1 MVTIK
6 NIDRYW
12 QIVLKRIWM
21 GFLMFRD
28 IHIEKQVLRQG
39 CICGTEVFVKD
50 SAQVAIAPS
59 LHVVV
64 AANGKLPCVYF
75 RRCFHVSVQ
84 LISTQDI
91 LRYACV
97 RLLAS
102 GKWRWKSWNWFRRHG
117 FGVPGHFNFFSFRMS
132 PVNEELL
139 GTCMECFAGLH
150 VLRQSL
156 TSSDV
161 LLMWTFAIARDA
173 GSWVSTWSTFC
184 PRQDVKHEMFHGS
197 SWILVECFENLRF
210 VC

>member
-1 MVTIK
+1 
-6 NIDRYW
+6 
-12 QIVLKRIWM
+12 
-21 GFLMFRD
+21 MFRD

-102 GKWRWKSWNWFRRHG
+102 GKWR
-117 FGVPGHFNFFSFRMS
+117 
-132 PVNEELL
+132 
-139 GTCMECFAGLH
+139 
-150 VLRQSL
+150 
-156 TSSDV
+156 
-161 LLMWTFAIARDA
+161 
-173 GSWVSTWSTFC
+173 
-184 PRQDVKHEMFHGS
+184 
-197 SWILVECFENLRF
+197 
-210 VC
+210 